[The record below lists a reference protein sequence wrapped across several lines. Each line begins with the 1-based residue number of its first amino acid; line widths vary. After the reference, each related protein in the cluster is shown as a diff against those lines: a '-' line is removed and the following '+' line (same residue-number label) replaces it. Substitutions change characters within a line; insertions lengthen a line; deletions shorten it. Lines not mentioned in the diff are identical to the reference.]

1 MIRTLLL
8 ASMLCAAAAG
18 PAAAAVPLSPATDVH
33 VVVPAFVNGEG
44 PFPFILDTGADE
56 SAVYQWFA
64 EERKLKPGKAHDVGG
79 MTGTIS
85 TPSYLLDSLAVD
97 GRVLHNVEAD
107 SFPDR
112 HDAEIQAG
120 VAGNDLMD
128 GSVAIFDFPCHQVE
142 ILPKPVNMNRVLR
155 SHPPAV
161 EGGSVADGTQ
171 LTLPVRV
178 GEAQGIAI
186 LDTGSR
192 DTRINPQFARAAGID
207 PSSPSFRDSG
217 DIFGAN
223 SKAMPSRKG
232 PIGTVRFAGVEVRD
246 ATARVIDLPVFTS
259 FGLGGRPAMILGL
272 DLMQG
277 HRLVYDHEA
286 KRFWFDT
293 SRCTR

>member
-8 ASMLCAAAAG
+8 ASLLCTAAAG
-18 PAAAAVPLSPATDVH
+18 SADAAVPLTPATDVH
-33 VVVPAFVNGEG
+33 LLVPAFVNGEG

-64 EERKLKPGKAHDVGG
+64 EQQKLKPGKAHDVGG

-97 GRVLHNVEAD
+97 GREIHNVEAD

-128 GSVAIFDFPCHQVE
+128 GSVAIFDFPCRQVE
-142 ILPKPVNMNRVLR
+142 ILPKPVNMKRVLR
-155 SHPPAV
+155 SHPPTV
-161 EGGSVADGTQ
+161 EAGSVADGTQ
-171 LTLPVRV
+171 LTLPVQV
-178 GEAQGIAI
+178 GEAQGIAV

-207 PSSPSFRDSG
+207 PSSPSFRDAG

-223 SKAMPSRKG
+223 SKAMPSHKG
-232 PIGTVRFAGVEVRD
+232 PIGTVRFAGVEVRN

-259 FGLGGRPAMILGL
+259 FGIGDRPAMILGL

-277 HRLVYDHEA
+277 HRLVYDHDT

-293 SRCTR
+293 SRCVR